1 MFHTQQSKRL
11 LSMIGVIAFGLA
23 ACTQTP
29 STATAQSA
37 AQSSAEKELAS
48 IKATQAQEQKNL
60 ANFDDLDF
68 NVYSNQDWQGF
79 HKSHAPDILVHYP
92 DGHTTTGL
100 EAHFAE
106 LKPQFVFAPDTKI
119 KTHPIKIAEGNYTA
133 VMGVLEGTFTKP
145 MPIGNGKTIPPTN
158 KPFKLDIVTIGRW
171 ENGLMVE
178 EWLFWDNQAFMK
190 QIGVAQ

>member
-79 HKSHAPDILVHYP
+79 HKSHAPDIPFSSTHLDVYKNQFPGYSAADWLQP
-92 DGHTTTGL
+92 DGM
-100 EAHFAE
+100 
-106 LKPQFVFAPDTKI
+106 D
-119 KTHPIKIAEGNYTA
+119 
-133 VMGVLEGTFTKP
+133 
-145 MPIGNGKTIPPTN
+145 
-158 KPFKLDIVTIGRW
+158 
-171 ENGLMVE
+171 
-178 EWLFWDNQAFMK
+178 DNFCP
-190 QIGVAQ
+190 VRRHR